1 MQKRQIFLIILFVG
15 PAVIVG
21 GCVVAAIGAGAGTVA
36 YVRGDLEVVESENLD
51 SVYNAA
57 EKAIKE
63 LGLTTSRRTK
73 DAMSAEITA
82 RDSEDK
88 KIKIKLDATAE
99 GTTKLSIRVGIFGNE
114 TKSRLI
120 YDQIKKNL

>member
-1 MQKRQIFLIILFVG
+1 MQKQQALLMVLLLSCLV
-15 PAVIVG
+15 AVQ
-21 GCVVAAIGAGAGTVA
+21 GCLAVAVGAGAGTAA
-36 YVRGDLEVVESENLD
+36 YIMGKLQTVEAKDLNT
-51 SVYNAA
+51 VYKAA
-57 EKAIKE
+57 EKAIGDLE
-63 LGLTTSRRTK
+63 LTVSKKTK

-99 GTTKLSIRVGIFGNE
+99 GATKLSIRVGIFGNE

-120 YDQIKKNL
+120 YEQIKKYL